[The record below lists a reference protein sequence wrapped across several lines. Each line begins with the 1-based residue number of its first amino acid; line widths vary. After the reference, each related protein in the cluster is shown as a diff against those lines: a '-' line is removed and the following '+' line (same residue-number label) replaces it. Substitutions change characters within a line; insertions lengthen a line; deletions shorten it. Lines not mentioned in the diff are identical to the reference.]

1 MHPDVSTASKSELG
15 TDTNEVRFTFFH
27 KWKRENVDREIV
39 EWVGDGDLEPYTI
52 DEGQFTVIGLT
63 DAGDLVLVSTADGSV
78 SIFTDIDLIQSDV
91 CGCVADFLDTLVI
104 ESLGTGEP

>member
-15 TDTNEVRFTFFH
+15 TDTNDVQFTFFH
-27 KWKRENVDREIV
+27 KWKRETVEREIV
-39 EWVGDGDLEPYTI
+39 EWVGDDDLDPYTI
-52 DEGQFTVIGLT
+52 DDGKFTVIGVT

-91 CGCVADFLDTLVI
+91 CASVADFLDMLVI
-104 ESLGTGEP
+104 ETFGEGES